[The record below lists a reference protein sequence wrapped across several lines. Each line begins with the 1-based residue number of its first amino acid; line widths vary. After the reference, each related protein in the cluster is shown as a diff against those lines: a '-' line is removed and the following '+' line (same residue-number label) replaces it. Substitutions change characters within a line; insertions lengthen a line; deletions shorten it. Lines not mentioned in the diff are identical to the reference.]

1 MEGLTCC
8 YLTCK
13 VLNETLI
20 HGLVNTWLNPNSHS
34 PPGQTLLTRPKDF
47 IPKPKSLLPCQL
59 YFVVKLSL
67 NQPLPLRL
75 FIPFSQFLFKHNTA
89 LHGSPTNDLPNN
101 LCVARISLKTV
112 MTTWIKRPGLCI
124 EDWNEMAVHWSSED
138 NGAAWVNSEVQN
150 VTTDETP
157 VELVQWTG
165 GIMDEE
171 EFK

>member
-1 MEGLTCC
+1 MVKPKFTFPTRTDLTDA
-8 YLTCK
+8 
-13 VLNETLI
+13 
-20 HGLVNTWLNPNSHS
+20 
-34 PPGQTLLTRPKDF
+34 PKDF
-47 IPKPKSLLPCQL
+47 IPKPKSLPCQL

-89 LHGSPTNDLPNN
+89 LHCSPTNDLQNN

-112 MTTWIKRPGLCI
+112 MTTWIKRPGLRT
-124 EDWNEMAVHWSSED
+124 EDKNEMALHWCSED
-138 NGAAWVNSEVQN
+138 NGAARVNIEVQN

-157 VELVQWTG
+157 VELVQRTG
-165 GIMDEE
+165 GFTDEE